1 VPVAETPSSPRA
13 GRPGHSP
20 RQARLAARSVSVS
33 FGGVTVLRD
42 AAIEVAGGEIL
53 GLLGAN
59 GSGKSTL
66 VKVLTGVYRAD
77 PGASLTVNDAT
88 IPVDSFGPLGARA
101 AGVRVVHQEAP
112 LIGQMTV
119 AETIAL
125 DIGFPTRASLI
136 QGRRLRAEAERTL
149 AGAGVDL
156 DPDRVA
162 SGLTA
167 GERATLSFALALA
180 DVDTSRA
187 VLILDEATA
196 SLSTADAERFLDRVR
211 AEVDKGLAV
220 VMVTHRLPEVRRYC
234 DWAMVLSD
242 GEVAASGP
250 AAEFDERRLV
260 RAMVGR
266 HPKEREVE
274 PAAPEAA
281 ADLDRGGGTLKVTG
295 LRGRGIHGVDFSLS
309 PGEIL
314 GVGGRAEGGA
324 SELLRMLAGIDPR
337 EGGEIELDGTRIG
350 AGGPRS
356 ALVRGIAYISP
367 DRLSE
372 GGVPNMTVA
381 ENLILPQVDGYWMKA
396 RRAKADVAR
405 MIELLDV
412 RPANPDALFDTLSG
426 GNQQK
431 VLIARWLLMDPRVL
445 VLDDPTAGVD
455 PNTREVLFS
464 LLRRSADEGLSIVIR
479 STEPEQ
485 LARLC
490 DRVIVLRDGVV
501 VEELA
506 GGLEH
511 TEEISLAT
519 YA

>member
-1 VPVAETPSSPRA
+1 VAETSSPARV
-13 GRPGHSP
+13 GRPGPSP
-20 RQARLAARSVSVS
+20 QKPRLAARAVSVT

-66 VKVLTGVYRAD
+66 VKFLTGVYRAD
-77 PGASLTVNDAT
+77 PGAALTVNDAT
-88 IPVDSFGPLGARA
+88 VAVDSYGPSRARSV
-101 AGVRVVHQEAP
+101 GVRVVHQEAP

-125 DIGFPTRASLI
+125 DVGFPTRGSLI
-136 QGRRLRAEAERTL
+136 QGRRLRSEAKRIL
-149 AGAGVDL
+149 AAAGVEL

-162 SGLTA
+162 SSLSA
-167 GERATLSFALALA
+167 GDRAALSLALALA
-180 DVDTSRA
+180 DVDPARA

-211 AEVDKGLAV
+211 AEVDDGLAAI
-220 VMVTHRLPEVRRYC
+220 MVTHRLPEVRRYC
-234 DWAMVLSD
+234 DRAMVLSD
-242 GEVAASGP
+242 GEVAAAGP
-250 AAEFDERRLV
+250 AAEFDERRLL

-266 HPKEREVE
+266 HPREREVE
-274 PAAPEAA
+274 PAAPATT
-281 ADLDRGGGTLKVTG
+281 ADLDRGGGELRATG
-295 LRGRGIHGVDFSLS
+295 LRGHGIHGVDFTLAR
-309 PGEIL
+309 GEIL

-324 SELLRMLAGIDPR
+324 SELLRMVAGIDPR
-337 EGGEIELDGTRIG
+337 DGGEVELDGVAVP
-350 AGGPRS
+350 AGGPRP
-356 ALVRGIAYISP
+356 ALRRGIAYISP

-372 GGVPNMTVA
+372 GGVPNMTIA
-381 ENLILPQVDGYWMKA
+381 ENLILPQVDGYWMKS
-396 RRAKADVAR
+396 RRAKADVER

-412 RPANPDALFDTLSG
+412 RPADPDALFGTLSG

-431 VLIARWLLMDPRVL
+431 VLISRWLLMDPRVL

-455 PNTREVLFS
+455 PNTRELLFS
-464 LLRRSADEGLSIVIR
+464 LFRRSADEGLSIVIR
-479 STEPEQ
+479 STEPDQ

-490 DRVIVLRDGVV
+490 DRVIVLRDGAV
-501 VEELA
+501 VEEIT